1 MSCLMIPYHFYEQ
14 PEERHESR
22 VEMLK
27 SALDRNHS
35 SSGGT
40 GGLATQQYV
49 QKSKS
54 LLLKSGERV
63 ERLPLTTF
71 ATANG
76 AHLGNLGNAANGG
89 GEGFDADDALFAEM
103 DVSNALTP
111 HCHFFVEDIFWRR
124 QQFPRFT

>member
-1 MSCLMIPYHFYEQ
+1 
-14 PEERHESR
+14 
-22 VEMLK
+22 MLK

-35 SSGGT
+35 SGDGGGGSS

-63 ERLPLTTF
+63 ERLPMTTF

-76 AHLGNLGNAANGG
+76 ARSGAPGNAADG
-89 GEGFDADDALFAEM
+89 GEDFDADDALFAEM
-103 DVSNALTP
+103 EVTLQSNYSYS
-111 HCHFFVEDIFWRR
+111 
-124 QQFPRFT
+124 

>member
-1 MSCLMIPYHFYEQ
+1 
-14 PEERHESR
+14 
-22 VEMLK
+22 MLK

-63 ERLPLTTF
+63 ERLPMTTF

-76 AHLGNLGNAANGG
+76 ARSGAPGNAADG
-89 GEGFDADDALFAEM
+89 GEDFDADDALFAEM
-103 DVSNALTP
+103 EVTLQSNYSYS
-111 HCHFFVEDIFWRR
+111 
-124 QQFPRFT
+124 

>member
-1 MSCLMIPYHFYEQ
+1 
-14 PEERHESR
+14 
-22 VEMLK
+22 MLK

-40 GGLATQQYV
+40 GGGLATQQYV

-76 AHLGNLGNAANGG
+76 AHLGTLGGNAADG
-89 GEGFDADDALFAEM
+89 GEEFDADDALFAEM
-103 DVSNALTP
+103 EVGNSIGHFSGGGRNSLAL
-111 HCHFFVEDIFWRR
+111 HAISVARVGK
-124 QQFPRFT
+124 

>member
-1 MSCLMIPYHFYEQ
+1 MIPYHFYEQ

-89 GEGFDADDALFAEM
+89 GGEGFDADDALFAEM
-103 DVSNALTP
+103 EVGNTLTP
-111 HCHFFVEDIFWRR
+111 HCHFSVEDIFWRR